1 MPSYDYLCGPCNTI
15 FERVSL
21 MSEMKRWIKCPMCSK
36 RATRYIGDQR
46 LNFDLKGPGWT
57 PNFDNVNASRQSYA
71 DGWYKD
77 EIKNTQDVLK
87 YNKGTSPYSRM
98 SLSEEG
104 SKQAGGK
111 RLSESEKKEANE
123 QRAKVVRESAK
134 NMDKGDAEYAKS
146 EHRRFSK

>member
-1 MPSYDYLCGPCNTI
+1 
-15 FERVSL
+15 
-21 MSEMKRWIKCPMCSK
+21 
-36 RATRYIGDQR
+36 
-46 LNFDLKGPGWT
+46 
-57 PNFDNVNASRQSYA
+57 
-71 DGWYKD
+71 
-77 EIKNTQDVLK
+77 
-87 YNKGTSPYSRM
+87 M